1 MIRQATKDQYERE
14 TEEADRLVRPA
25 PKIKPPRRDKR
36 REEVRVDQD
45 PDVEGDVD
53 VAKDPDLSLNF
64 KSIGGS
70 VARSILARFQRESRE
85 WGSEEGRNEYLKN
98 HPEADPNKHTVK
110 EHEEG
115 KAEEEPEEKG
125 EAKEDE
131 EKPKAKKTPEE
142 LAAAGKE
149 VLELAKA
156 DETLKKL
163 LDSLGDPAGM
173 GAVVKSTPEM
183 KLDIMPQL
191 KGKKLPDGVKTLGDL
206 ADSIAAAKPAPGEK
220 PKGKGKAPT
229 APGDTEKGQVWVK
242 HKETG
247 RVLQVKPEVLD
258 ENPDKYEATKPK
270 PGEHEEI
277 ADKPEEL
284 AKKVVEKFKSEKKD
298 EDLAWLAH
306 VDEMPT
312 TTKGEDG
319 KPLFYDK
326 KLKKSVPFDKLPD
339 VKKSELIEAY
349 EKTVADAKS
358 VDDLQTK
365 LKGDDKAREAVEGIL
380 EPDSAL
386 NKKLKKLTKEQGL
399 SADDLPIEK
408 HLPELKGLLPEG
420 VTSVG
425 DLQRLVQGHP
435 DVFRKVK
442 PIDTWEKA
450 KGPESEAFQA
460 FAERRLDA
468 EKDPK
473 SGQLMF
479 SKGDEKVPWDKLDD
493 KEKAEHFQ
501 QFQDKGRSDQW
512 TDEID
517 ELSRKNVDLQQALR
531 QLGNPA
537 ADVAGRLSETTNL
550 QDPKVLKLL
559 PALQDVTLPPDMT
572 FGDLVKISK
581 ENYQP
586 IPPPQRQPAPPRER
600 KLITEGFHSTF
611 KDVSPNLA
619 AIVES
624 SNYHPDDLRQIGRDF
639 YALKR
644 ERLKPED
651 IETRIKEAQKAGLY
665 VTDPDKVVPPKS
677 GLSKSGRKT
686 SWNALDDEEKAVA
699 YAQHRNSVVAHSF
712 ALRAQVEAAYTEMG
726 LPPNVASTLAAS
738 KLSKRPGESPKERA
752 ERSVQFAQQ
761 TFNSMLDSNAPP
773 KNYSPEEVEKALK
786 AAGDDPLAKNLVVAH
801 FQANDY
807 LKARDKYLTTKG
819 PNQLDERDSPRHLA
833 ARLRDVSEELRRA
846 DKQYPP
852 EYRHQNTSSMFR
864 QRFITGMHAKWPDRA
879 AKLEPEIAK
888 MDADDWDIQKAHFD
902 KQNEEFKKAHKKYQ
916 QAAEKA
922 RQEFVR
928 ELGKVQDHTPGLPF
942 RTMPV
947 VKSVRQRLAEANIQE
962 PIPPPAL
969 PDKPMTYDQVR
980 NSPRSMAQKGKA
992 LWNRLKSGLPGKSAS
1007 EPTLSE
1013 RIVLRFLAF
1022 SSCEPG
1028 ETMGLPSSKTAAV
1041 TKTGLYWGVGQPS
1054 EKAVNVPYVPWQQ
1067 LHARDFGDKD
1077 AKGLLAAAREWL
1089 KVPVLSRVLDVEKS
1103 LGAVHDIQLRAAL
1116 DLAIRDHEGGK
1127 YSVGL
1132 HPAIYN
1138 DLLAQLAGKPSAS
1151 PLLTQREAS
1160 GSLYTPAPGEDSHMN
1175 AASKIRKFAA
1185 EIAPQN
1191 PGLAFDLTNLAFEVQ
1206 AEQAKTAGQMPEA
1219 FKEHI
1224 KEKKEES
1231 QGQGQQQQD
1240 KEASVK
1246 WAALKSSI
1254 IRTAA
1259 QNPAVRPA
1267 LIPVLQMIKQQGG

>member
-45 PDVEGDVD
+45 PDVEGDTD
-53 VAKDPDLSLNF
+53 VSKDPDLSLNY

-70 VARSILARFQRESRE
+70 VARSIVARFQRESRE

-110 EHEEG
+110 EEEEG
-115 KAEEEPEEKG
+115 AEEEEPEG
-125 EAKEDE
+125 EASAKEDKE
-131 EKPKAKKTPEE
+131 PAKAKKTPEE

-149 VLELAKA
+149 IQELAKT

-163 LDSLGDPAGM
+163 LDSLGDKAGM
-173 GAVVKSTPEM
+173 GAVLKSTPEM
-183 KLDIMPQL
+183 KLEILPQF

-206 ADSIAAAKPAPGEK
+206 AEAFSSAQPAPAEKSKGKSKK
-220 PKGKGKAPT
+220 PKDS
-229 APGDTEKGQVWVK
+229 PGLVPVV

-247 RVLQVKPEVLD
+247 RELEVKPEVLEAKPD
-258 ENPDKYEATKPK
+258 EYVKKLDPHK
-270 PGEHEEI
+270 EI
-277 ADKPEEL
+277 KDLDQHKDIEDKPEEVE
-284 AKKVVEKFKSEKKD
+284 AKRIVDQFKAQKKD
-298 EDLAWLAH
+298 EDPAWVAH
-306 VDEMPT
+306 AEEMPT
-312 TTKGEDG
+312 TIKGKDG

-326 KLKKSVPFDKLPD
+326 NLKDAVPFDELPD
-339 VKKSELIEAY
+339 LKKSELIEAY
-349 EKTVADAKS
+349 EKTVTEAKT
-358 VDDLQTK
+358 VDDLQRK
-365 LKGDDKAREAVEGIL
+365 LEGDDKAREAVESIFDP
-380 EPDSAL
+380 ESDL
-386 NKKLKKLTKEQGL
+386 NAKLTKLKEKGHD
-399 SADDLPIEK
+399 ADDLPIEK
-408 HLPELKGLLPEG
+408 HLPELAGMLPKD
-420 VTSVG
+420 VKSVG
-425 DLQRLVQGHP
+425 DLQKLVQAHP
-435 DVFRKVK
+435 DVFRKQEPVDKWVK
-442 PIDTWEKA
+442 G
-450 KGPESEAFQA
+450 KGPESEAFQEY
-460 FAERRLDA
+460 AERHGMA
-468 EKDPK
+468 ERDEK
-473 SGQLMF
+473 SGQLLF
-479 SKGDEKVPWDKLDD
+479 PKGKKKVPFDKLDD
-493 KEKAEHFQ
+493 AEKAEHFQ
-501 QFQDKGRSDQW
+501 KFEDRGRTDEW
-512 TDEID
+512 TDSIND
-517 ELSRKNVDLQQALR
+517 LARQNVDLAQALR
-531 QLGNPA
+531 QLGSPK
-537 ADVAGRLSETTNL
+537 DSVAGQLSATTSL
-550 QDPKVLKLL
+550 QDPKVFKLL

-581 ENYQP
+581 SAFKPVPEPKRDKPN
-586 IPPPQRQPAPPRER
+586 PREQALVSR
-600 KLITEGFHSTF
+600 GFNKTFSKVNPALATLVEMTGFHPT
-611 KDVSPNLA
+611 
-619 AIVES
+619 
-624 SNYHPDDLRQIGRDF
+624 DLRQINRE
-639 YALKR
+639 YETLKTTK
-644 ERLKPED
+644 LKPDEID
-651 IETRIKEAQKAGLY
+651 DRIAELQKKGLYTDSPTRI
-665 VTDPDKVVPPKS
+665 VPPKS
-677 GLSKSGRKT
+677 GLNKSGAKK
-686 SWNALDDEEKAVA
+686 SWDALDDDEKAEA
-699 YAQHRNSVVAHSF
+699 FALHRNSVIAMSF
-712 ALRAQVEAAYTEMG
+712 ALRSQVEDAYKEMG
-726 LPPNVASTLAAS
+726 LPPNVASSLAAA
-738 KLSKRPGESPKERA
+738 KLSRRVGESPKERA
-752 ERSVQFAQQ
+752 ERSHLVSQRA
-761 TFNSMLDSNAPP
+761 FNSTLDANAPP
-773 KNYSPEEVEKALK
+773 KNYSDQDVQNALK
-786 AAGDDPLAKNLVVAH
+786 AAGNDPLAKSLVVAH
-801 FQANDY
+801 LQANDY
-807 LKARDKYLTTKG
+807 LQAREKYMSTDG
-819 PNQLDERDSPRHLA
+819 PDRIDERDHPRNIA
-833 ARLRDVSEELRRA
+833 ARLRDASDQLRKA
-846 DKQYPP
+846 DKRYPS
-852 EYRHQNTSSMFR
+852 ESKIQSTADMFR
-864 QRFITGMHAKWPDRA
+864 KRFITGMHAKWPERA

-888 MDADDWDIQKAHFD
+888 MAADDWDDQKADFD
-902 KQNEEFKKAHKKYQ
+902 KQNDAFKKASSKYQ
-916 QAAEKA
+916 KELEKA
-922 RQEFVR
+922 QTEFKR
-928 ELGKVQDHTPGLPF
+928 ELGKVRVHTPY
-942 RTMPV
+942 RSQPV
-947 VKSVRQRLAEANIQE
+947 VKSVRQRLAEAGVEE
-962 PIPPPAL
+962 PTPPHPL
-969 PDKPMTYDQVR
+969 TDKPDGYDQVR
-980 NSPRSMAQKGKA
+980 KDPRAMAQSGKA

-1224 KEKKEES
+1224 KEKKEEG